1 MNRLFDDSRM
11 RSAFVCGGT
20 VVGVLLLFSAAIGQ
34 AQTPSPSS
42 APAPAAAG
50 NVEHGKKLF
59 NSVGC
64 WMCHGYSAQGGTG
77 PRIGPDPIAL
87 PAFTRYVR
95 SPTRQMPPYTV
106 KVLTDADLADIHA
119 FLKTVPKP
127 LDAAS
132 IPLLKGVD

>member
-11 RSAFVCGGT
+11 RSAFACGT
-20 VVGVLLLFSAAIGQ
+20 MAGVLLLFSSAIGQ
-34 AQTPSPSS
+34 AQTPPPSS
-42 APAPAAAG
+42 PPAAAAG
-50 NVEHGKKLF
+50 NVENGKKLF

-77 PRIGPDPIAL
+77 PRIGPVPIAL